1 MLSELADVPEALSE
15 RRLAIVAT
23 LALFAAALVLR
34 SIGLT
39 YGLPAVYNPDE
50 VAIMSRTLSFATG
63 TLNPHNFLYP
73 TFYFYVLFAW
83 VGAFL
88 AVLLATGRVGSVSA
102 LRELYFTDPTPIYL
116 AGRALSVVSGAATVL
131 LLHRLA
137 RGLTDWRAGSAAA
150 IFLAVAPLHVRDSHY
165 VKHDVFA
172 TMLVVAAY
180 LAIVRVWPLIRTD
193 GKRTRDVV
201 VAGAACGVAFST
213 HYYCIFLALPL
224 AWSIVLAFR
233 SEGFAAIA
241 GHLGRAAITSAVVF
255 FALSPF
261 IAVEPLTAWRDIV
274 ANREIVVDRALAA
287 GAFAPATRY
296 LSLLWHDAISRPIV
310 ALAVVGLASMIAVD
324 WRRATLLLAF
334 PVPFFAFITNTFPA
348 SRYLNPLLPFVVLF
362 AGAALTVLAARF
374 KAQPWM
380 YWTAVAAFAT
390 APAVTSVRTDLF
402 VRETDTRTLA
412 RQFIEREVPAG
423 ATVLIQPYSVPLT
436 PSREG
441 LIEAL
446 DRNVGSAANASIK
459 FQLQLGL
466 HPYPSPAY
474 RLLYLGRGG
483 LDADKLY
490 VDPSELEVAAIE
502 RLRRLGVAFVVLKRY
517 NDGDP
522 ELMPLLTALSREGR
536 RMAVFS
542 PYRDANDDPQ
552 ERPAPF
558 LHNTDARIDE
568 ALARPGPTVEIWRL
582 HDPGS

>member
-1 MLSELADVPEALSE
+1 MSE
-15 RRLAIVAT
+15 RRLATVAT

>member
-1 MLSELADVPEALSE
+1 MSE
-15 RRLAIVAT
+15 RRLATVAT
-23 LALFAAALVLR
+23 LALFAAALALR
-34 SIGLT
+34 SIGLA

-137 RGLTDWRAGSAAA
+137 RGLTDWRAGTAAA

-180 LAIVRVWPLIRTD
+180 LAIVRVWPHVRTD

-224 AWSIVLAFR
+224 AWSIVLASR

-241 GHLGRAAITSAVVF
+241 GHLGLAAITSAIAF

-296 LSLLWHDAISRPIV
+296 LSLLWHDAVSRPIV
-310 ALAVVGLASMIAVD
+310 ALAVVGVVSMIAVD

-380 YWTAVAAFAT
+380 YWTAVVAFAT

-402 VRETDTRTLA
+402 FRETDTRTVA

-423 ATVLIQPYSVPLT
+423 ATVLVQPYSVPLT

-446 DRNVGSAANASIK
+446 DRNIGTAANASIK

-490 VDPSELEVAAIE
+490 VDPSELEVAAGE

-522 ELMPLLTALSREGR
+522 ELTPLLTALSREGR

>member
-1 MLSELADVPEALSE
+1 MSE

>member
-1 MLSELADVPEALSE
+1 MSE
-15 RRLAIVAT
+15 RRLATVAT

-137 RGLTDWRAGSAAA
+137 RGLTDWRAGTAAA

-233 SEGFAAIA
+233 AEGFAAIA

-261 IAVEPLTAWRDIV
+261 IAAEPLTAWRDIV

-310 ALAVVGLASMIAVD
+310 ALAVVGVASMIAVD
-324 WRRATLLLAF
+324 WKRATLLLAF

-362 AGAALTVLAARF
+362 AGAALAVLAARF

>member
-1 MLSELADVPEALSE
+1 MSE
-15 RRLAIVAT
+15 RRLATVAT

-137 RGLTDWRAGSAAA
+137 RGLTDWRAGTAAA

-233 SEGFAAIA
+233 AEGFAAIA

-261 IAVEPLTAWRDIV
+261 IAAEPLTAWRDIV

-296 LSLLWHDAISRPIV
+296 LSLLWQDAISRPIV
-310 ALAVVGLASMIAVD
+310 ALAVVGVASMIAVD
-324 WRRATLLLAF
+324 WKRATLLLAF

-362 AGAALTVLAARF
+362 AGAALAVLAARF

-490 VDPSELEVAAIE
+490 VDPSELEVAVIE